1 MENVKMWT
9 EGVPIEYDALTQ
21 IRNISQLPI
30 LAGHVAIMPDVH
42 VGKGAVVG
50 SVIPTERALIPA
62 AVGVDIACGMC
73 AVRLDLHAED
83 LPTKAAMR
91 EAIERRVPVGFNTHP
106 KTLRPLHDGL
116 AGQAL
121 DRRIKDVVDRADGI
135 RLLKWEKKFNWS
147 RVGPQIGTL
156 GGGNHFIEVCLD
168 EDARAW
174 LMLHSGSRNAGKTIG
189 EAATRM
195 AMAYGVQAG
204 QALPDKQL
212 SWLDEGTEEFELYV
226 EGLLWAQDY
235 ALLNRDVM
243 LHLAKKAL
251 SEVLDREVKEA
262 GEAVNCH
269 HNFSQ
274 VEEHGG
280 RRFWVTRKGAT
291 RAGVGERGIIPGS
304 MGARSYIV
312 EGKGNPDAY
321 LSCSHGAGRVMSRG
335 AAKKA
340 FTLADLEAQ
349 TAGIECRKDTGV
361 LDEIPKAYKPIDLVM
376 EAQKDL
382 VGVLHELRQ
391 VVCVKG

>member
-9 EGVPIEYDALTQ
+9 EGVPVEYDALTQ
-21 IRNISQLPI
+21 IRNISMLPI

-73 AVRLDLHAED
+73 AVRLDLNAED

-91 EAIERRVPVGFNTHP
+91 EAIERRVPVGFNAHS

-135 RLLKWEKKFNWS
+135 RLLQREKKFVWN

-168 EDARAW
+168 KDARVW

-212 SWLDEGTEEFELYV
+212 SWLDEGTEEFDLYV

-251 SEVLDREVKEA
+251 AEAIGREVEEA

-321 LSCSHGAGRVMSRG
+321 MSCSHGAGRVMSRG

-340 FTLADLEAQ
+340 FTLADLESQ
-349 TAGIECRKDTGV
+349 TAGIECRKDAGV
-361 LDEIPKAYKPIDLVM
+361 LDEIPKAYKQIDAVM

>member
-1 MENVKMWT
+1 MT
-9 EGVPIEYDALTQ
+9 
-21 IRNISQLPI
+21 
-30 LAGHVAIMPDVH
+30 
-42 VGKGAVVG
+42 
-50 SVIPTERALIPA
+50 
-62 AVGVDIACGMC
+62 
-73 AVRLDLHAED
+73 
-83 LPTKAAMR
+83 
-91 EAIERRVPVGFNTHP
+91 
-106 KTLRPLHDGL
+106 
-116 AGQAL
+116 
-121 DRRIKDVVDRADGI
+121 
-135 RLLKWEKKFNWS
+135 
-147 RVGPQIGTL
+147 
-156 GGGNHFIEVCLD
+156 
-168 EDARAW
+168 
-174 LMLHSGSRNAGKTIG
+174 
-189 EAATRM
+189 
-195 AMAYGVQAG
+195 YGVQAG

-212 SWLDEGTEEFELYV
+212 SWLDEGTEEFDLYV

-243 LHLAKKAL
+243 LHLAKRAL
-251 SEVLDREVKEA
+251 AEVLDREVKEA

-321 LSCSHGAGRVMSRG
+321 FSCSHGAGRVMSRG

-349 TAGIECRKDTGV
+349 TTGIECRKDAGV